1 VSIQLDD
8 SAFVDNDGFRTS
20 VMSLEPES
28 GHNSN
33 LGDFAGGWHVILPT
47 SKEDH
52 LKLFEVIAPHA
63 ICVVLMKLLK
73 VIGCSFVYTGT
84 ASIGELIVL
93 KCFHK
98 QISDAYVVCRLHKL
112 HYCLYNVNCVNC
124 IIAYIMSIART
135 ELLPI

>member
-1 VSIQLDD
+1 MCDTLSHCVCSCVNIQLDD

-63 ICVVLMKLLK
+63 ICVVLMKLFKKSNWMFICLHRH
-73 VIGCSFVYTGT
+73 
-84 ASIGELIVL
+84 
-93 KCFHK
+93 CFHW
-98 QISDAYVVCRLHKL
+98 
-112 HYCLYNVNCVNC
+112 
-124 IIAYIMSIART
+124 
-135 ELLPI
+135 